1 MFEANQRL
9 GTVGGS
15 VMSSFGDGDVEDE
28 SSRQW

>member
-15 VMSSFGDGDVEDE
+15 VMSSFGGGDVEDE
-28 SSRQW
+28 LG